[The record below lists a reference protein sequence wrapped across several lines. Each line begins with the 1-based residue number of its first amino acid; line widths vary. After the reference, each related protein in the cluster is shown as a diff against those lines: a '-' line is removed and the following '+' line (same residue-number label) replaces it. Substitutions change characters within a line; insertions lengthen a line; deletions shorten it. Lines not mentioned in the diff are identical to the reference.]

1 MSQHSPKTLFIG
13 KQLLYLPTCPSTNT
27 EAYNL
32 LVKNRATEGCVV
44 LTDHQTAGRGQRG
57 NTWEA
62 EPDKNITLSLI
73 LKPVF
78 LSTPQQFYLT
88 MCVSLAVL
96 DTIQDVVP
104 EVTQIKW
111 PNDIVAGDEKLAGIL
126 IQNTISGSIL
136 QHSVVGIGLNVNQK
150 IFQFPQATSLAKLTN
165 KEFNRVTITEKLLE
179 KLEKRYLELRSGQ
192 LEKLKFSYLQA
203 LYRYQ
208 SLHYFEVDG
217 KKTEGQIVGVDATG
231 RLALQ
236 IKEELR
242 YFDFKE
248 IAYLY

>member
-1 MSQHSPKTLFIG
+1 MPQYFPKTLFTG
-13 KQLLYLPTCPSTNT
+13 KQLLYLPTCSSTNT
-27 EAYNL
+27 VAYNL

-44 LTDHQTAGRGQRG
+44 ITDHQTAGRGQRG

-78 LSTPQQFYLT
+78 LSTLQQFYLT

-96 DTIQDVVP
+96 DTVQDVVP

-111 PNDIVAGDEKLAGIL
+111 PNDIVAEDKKIAGIL
-126 IQNTISGSIL
+126 IQNSINGAYL

-150 IFQFPQATSLAKLTN
+150 IFTYPQASSLANLCN
-165 KEFNRVTITEKLLE
+165 REFDRVALTEKLLE
-179 KLEKRYLELRSGQ
+179 QIEKRYLKLRSKQ
-192 LEKLKFSYLQA
+192 LEKIKIEYLQA

-208 SLHYFEVDG
+208 SLHKYLIDG
-217 KKTEGQIVGVDATG
+217 QIIEGQIVGIDASG
-231 RLALQ
+231 RLAVQ
-236 IKEELR
+236 IQEKLR
-242 YFDFKE
+242 YFNFKE
-248 IAYLY
+248 IAFL